1 MDENQNGNE
10 ELNKLLEMS
19 KKTTLIM
26 TETQKFAFQ
35 VATFYNVLIKEKLSD
50 QQAFMLT
57 NNFMIL
63 LIESRLKKN

>member
-1 MDENQNGNE
+1 MDDNNGKTD
-10 ELNKLLEMS
+10 LSKLLSMAE
-19 KKTTLIM
+19 KTTLIM

-35 VATFYNVLIKEKLSD
+35 VATFYKALIREKLSD

-63 LIESRLKKN
+63 LVESRLKKN